1 MGAMGGLKKW
11 MPLTHITFLIAC
23 LAIAGVPPLSG
34 FFSKEDILLTA
45 YLHNKGIY
53 YIGLITSG
61 ITAFYM
67 FRLYFS
73 VFQNRQ
79 HTYTH
84 EGHGE
89 GSSTMKF
96 PLAIL
101 AIAALLVGFIPF
113 GKYVSFGGAGIENAV
128 PISFSIA
135 PVAMALAGIWLAFI
149 LYYKENE
156 KPQQIAVALG
166 GLYRTVYR
174 KFYFDEIYLFITKKV
189 IFNLVAKPAAWI
201 DKHIVDGFM
210 NLLAFATARFSE
222 RIKALQS
229 GSVQSYAL
237 YFFGGILALAAAF
250 IYWMK

>member
-1 MGAMGGLKKW
+1 MGAMGGLRKW
-11 MPLTHITFLIAC
+11 MPLTHVTFLIAC

-34 FFSKEDILLTA
+34 FFSKEEILLSA
-45 YLHNKGIY
+45 WQHNKSIY

-73 VFQNRQ
+73 VFHNRQ
-79 HTYTH
+79 HTYH
-84 EGHGE
+84 NEHGE
-89 GSSTMKF
+89 GGFSMKL
-96 PLAIL
+96 PLTVL
-101 AIAALLVGFIPF
+101 AIAALLAGLIPF
-113 GKYVSFGGAGIENAV
+113 AKYVSFGGAGIENTV

-135 PVAMALAGIWLAFI
+135 PVVMALAGICLAFV
-149 LYYKENE
+149 LYYKENT
-156 KPQQIAVALG
+156 KPQQIAAALG
-166 GLYRTVYR
+166 ALYRTVYR

-189 IFNLVAKPAAWI
+189 IFNLIAGPAAWI

-229 GSVQSYAL
+229 GSVQAYAL
-237 YFFGGILALAAAF
+237 YFFGGILALAAVF